1 MGIFRNAPYGETP
14 ASRSGPVRG
23 IRGDDV
29 FHDRYLREAWRGVN
43 RALVLALLAF
53 LLGGYFMNIKRDGWA
68 FGMTGAVIA
77 LLVTSVFVGLFPRV
91 MVSSIN
97 SAFDLTIYN
106 AASGPNIKR
115 DGWAFRMT
123 GAVIACW

>member
-1 MGIFRNAPYGETP
+1 M
-14 ASRSGPVRG
+14 
-23 IRGDDV
+23 
-29 FHDRYLREAWRGVN
+29 
-43 RALVLALLAF
+43 LALLAF

-106 AASGPNIKR
+106 AASGPYSLKI
-115 DGWAFRMT
+115 MT
-123 GAVIACW
+123 IVAVSAGAVCFGLSNLELLRFPQTGT